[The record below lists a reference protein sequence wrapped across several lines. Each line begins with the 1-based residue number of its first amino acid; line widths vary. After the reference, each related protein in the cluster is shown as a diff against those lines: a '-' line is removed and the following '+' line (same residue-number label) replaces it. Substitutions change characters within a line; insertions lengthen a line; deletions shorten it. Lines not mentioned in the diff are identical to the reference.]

1 MTTKT
6 VSIKLTKPTKED
18 FEAMWRVYGHGQYVL
33 DTYDNAIDPAE
44 WSDSEKRRLSAAIM
58 TMQKHYN
65 AFSRVV
71 MSAETLLSPQ
81 NGLIDQ
87 GTDILKL
94 SERVG
99 LALSLL
105 ELVEGESPKA
115 FDCLKGVMMGE
126 QALKSTHLCYQCD
139 DLHIPDENCEL
150 CGGEGEYR
158 ELHVI
163 DWTTQKETL
172 SLAFSELL
180 RVAKEKINEDN

>member
-1 MTTKT
+1 MNISINTEKLIEIIREDVDANQPHTLVGTSEAYIGELKGCHVTLKVYSADDAEEERITEMTTQNF
-6 VSIKLTKPTKED
+6 VIEQSD
-18 FEAMWRVYGHGQYVL
+18 GVDRV
-33 DTYDNAIDPAE
+33 A
-44 WSDSEKRRLSAAIM
+44 
-58 TMQKHYN
+58 
-65 AFSRVV
+65 
-71 MSAETLLSPQ
+71 
-81 NGLIDQ
+81 
-87 GTDILKL
+87 
-94 SERVG
+94 
-99 LALSLL
+99 LALRLL

-139 DLHIPDENCEL
+139 DFHIPDENCEL

-180 RVAKEKINEDN
+180 RVARGKISE